1 MIFPIGSFGHTGFT
15 GTTLWMDPGSDTYI
29 VLLTNAVH
37 PRGNTPIS
45 NLRGQVATAVAQGLQ
60 LYPAAETS
68 NTQSASTTLT
78 GIDVLE
84 STNFTQLTALAAQH
98 SNTLRLGILTNQSG
112 VDAHGRRTID
122 ILATDLPKTIPG
134 AKLATI
140 FSPEHGIFGAHDTTS
155 FAPETDPTTGLH
167 VTSLYG
173 PHDSDKRPSHE
184 QLANLDAV
192 VIDLQDAGVRT
203 YTYEAL
209 TGYFL
214 EAAARDQQEFHHTLN
229 IVILDRPNPING
241 IAAQG
246 PVSDPGPGNYTDYTQ
261 VPLRHGMTL
270 GELARFYNG
279 TKHIDAP
286 LTVIAMQRWVR
297 SEFYDQTGLPW
308 INPSPNLHNLT
319 ATILLPA
326 LTLLEPTNVT
336 VGRGTPTPFELI
348 GAGLPPKDKT
358 TGAQPPAWFH
368 AADVAAALNARHI
381 PGVTFTAT
389 TTTVD
394 NDPIHPYHGQTIEAV
409 RIGVTDRNALD
420 SPELDVEILSALHKL
435 YPEQFRLDRAANFL
449 ANKATLDAITR
460 GDDPRS
466 IADTWQ
472 PALTDY
478 KSTRE
483 PYLLYK

>member
-1 MIFPIGSFGHTGFT
+1 
-15 GTTLWMDPGSDTYI
+15 MDPGSDTYVI
-29 VLLTNAVH
+29 LLANAIH
-37 PRGNTPIS
+37 PRGNPPIS
-45 NLRGQVATAVAQGLQ
+45 NLRGEVATAVAQA
-60 LYPAAETS
+60 LYLYNSCPVDRICGVQVS
-68 NTQSASTTLT
+68 LRVSSQSSMTTIPQPILT

-84 STNFTQLTALAAQH
+84 SDHFAELTTLASQRN
-98 SNTLRLGILTNQSG
+98 NTLRLGILTNQSG

-122 ILATDLPKTIPG
+122 ILSTDLPKFIPA
-134 AKLATI
+134 AKLTAI

-155 FAPETDPTTGLH
+155 FAPETDPTSGLH

-184 QLANLDAV
+184 QLADLDAV

-214 EAAARDQQEFHHTLN
+214 EAAAREQREFHHTVN
-229 IVILDRPNPING
+229 IIVLDRPDPVG
-241 IAAQG
+241 GLAVEG
-246 PVSDPGPGNYTDYTQ
+246 PVSDSGPGNYNDYTQ
-261 VPLRHGMTL
+261 VPVRHGMTL

-286 LTVIAMQRWVR
+286 LTVIAMQHWTR

-308 INPSPNLHNLT
+308 VNPSPNLHNLT

-326 LTLLEPTNVT
+326 LTLLEPTNAT

-368 AADVAAALNARHI
+368 AADLASALTARHI

-389 TTTVD
+389 TATVD
-394 NDPIHPYHGQTIEAV
+394 NDPIHPYHGQTIETV
-409 RIGVTDRNALD
+409 RISVTDRNALD
-420 SPELDVEILSALHKL
+420 TPELDVEILSALHKL
-435 YPEQFRLDRAANFL
+435 YPEQFRLDRAANYI

-466 IADTWQ
+466 IAAAWQ
-472 PALTDY
+472 PALNDF
-478 KSTRE
+478 KATRE
-483 PYLLYK
+483 QYLLYK

>member
-1 MIFPIGSFGHTGFT
+1 MRKHCICTPLIEASRAARF
-15 GTTLWMDPGSDTYI
+15 DTSRI
-29 VLLTNAVH
+29 TNPH
-37 PRGNTPIS
+37 RHRRPRIRP
-45 NLRGQVATAVAQGLQ
+45 LRRTHQ
-60 LYPAAETS
+60 LAAEH
-68 NTQSASTTLT
+68 N
-78 GIDVLE
+78 
-84 STNFTQLTALAAQH
+84 
-98 SNTLRLGILTNQSG
+98 NTLRLGILTNQSG

-122 ILATDLPKTIPG
+122 ILSTDLPKVIPG
-134 AKLATI
+134 AKLTTI

-184 QLANLDAV
+184 QLTNLDAV
-192 VIDLQDAGVRT
+192 IIDLQDAGVRT
-203 YTYEAL
+203 YTYEAV

-214 EAAARDQQEFHHTLN
+214 EAAAREQREFHHTVN
-229 IVILDRPNPING
+229 IVVLDRPDPIG
-241 IAAQG
+241 GLAVEG
-246 PVSDPGPGNYTDYTQ
+246 PVSDPGPGNYIDYTQ
-261 VPLRHGMTL
+261 VPVRHGMTL

-286 LTVIAMQRWVR
+286 LTVVAMQHWTR

-336 VGRGTPTPFELI
+336 VGRGTPTPFELF

-368 AADVAAALNARHI
+368 AADVASALTARHI

-409 RIGVTDRNALD
+409 RITVTDRNALD
-420 SPELDVEILSALHKL
+420 TPELDVEILSALHKL
-435 YPEQFRLDRAANFL
+435 YPEQFRLDRAANYI
-449 ANKATLDAITR
+449 ANKATLDAIAR

-466 IADTWQ
+466 IAATWQ
-472 PALTDY
+472 PALADF

-483 PYLLYK
+483 QYLLYK